1 MSQGGTET
9 MLDELAEG
17 MDVPVALLQQLQTYA
32 VALNL
37 ACQDL
42 VDDPDDLGELIGMYL
57 DDSRSFLAS
66 SEGIEHVNRSYL
78 EIEKILCAQ
87 THDDY

>member
-1 MSQGGTET
+1 

-17 MDVPVALLQQLQTYA
+17 MDVPVALLRQLQLYA
-32 VALNL
+32 VALNM

-42 VDDPDDLGELIGMYL
+42 IDDPEALGELIGMYL
-57 DDSRSFLAS
+57 ANSRAFLAS
-66 SEGIEHVNRSYL
+66 SEGIEHLNRSYL
-78 EIEKILCAQ
+78 EIEKILCGQ